1 MGRYEN
7 PIAQL
12 DMIATLQGLVKLA
25 IANNQMF
32 LAYLIGMAL
41 TEAKECQLAD
51 NT

>member
-1 MGRYEN
+1 MGRHEN

-12 DMIATLQGLVKLA
+12 DMIATLQSLVKSA
-25 IANNQMF
+25 IADNQLF

-41 TEAKECQLAD
+41 TEAKERQVAD